1 MAAGGREGEKVVVRR
16 QGLARSGERRKDWET
31 GRLSGAELSRARS
44 VFDEVEAAEREGGET
59 VVLEDGD
66 NDEADEDDDEGEEK
80 DDGEEDRRGDK
91 LL

>member
-1 MAAGGREGEKVVVRR
+1 MAAGGREGEKVVVSR
-16 QGLARSGERRKDWET
+16 QGLARRGERRKAWET
-31 GRLSGAELSRARS
+31 GRLSGAELSRARR
-44 VFDEVEAAEREGGET
+44 VFDEVEAAEREGET